1 MKFLLPLALLT
12 ALTGQAQLSVVSP
25 RLTDSS
31 AAVFYTGVY
40 NPIEVRGID
49 SLELYLAS
57 VSGGGSIL
65 TMMNPGRY
73 LVRANGPDSVT
84 LSITRRNKLVFQ
96 RRYGVN
102 KIPEPRIAVAGSLD
116 SVMERSA
123 IIANPKL
130 ECVFPGCLYKMGM
143 EVAGFSV
150 SLELKDE
157 IIEATSPTG
166 IFSVPQR
173 NIMVQAKSGDML
185 IFDNI
190 FVRGPDGV
198 KRKLVPVMIRLK

>member
-40 NPIEVRGID
+40 NPIEV
-49 SLELYLAS
+49 
-57 VSGGGSIL
+57 
-65 TMMNPGRY
+65 NPGRY

-166 IFSVPQR
+166 IFSMPQR
-173 NIMVQAKSGDML
+173 NIIVQAKSGDML